1 VAHNQTKR
9 TNEILKWSRLLT
21 RVPQARP
28 PARRRT
34 GSNAPSAHV
43 TFEPAAARGWLVSR
57 HAHFRGAARRRRD
70 ATTPLAT
77 SRPPPSVRAHDRVHV
92 APRTL
97 RSRPAACARTP
108 ATRNADDRSGQG
120 QPSPFPC
127 VRPAGRPT
135 MRRVPT
141 HVTCILLGSG
151 LRQSCLFLRA
161 VVSYYD
167 GWMDGSREHL
177 GLGRSG
183 PAPTPLRIRSQQ
195 WMPHLCVSSAT
206 TVKRRGK
213 GKPKQKRC
221 HRNEGWRPTCR
232 P

>member
-1 VAHNQTKR
+1 MWPTTKPNAR
-9 TNEILKWSRLLT
+9 TKYSNGHACSRVSPRPGPQPVDELDPMLRLLT
-21 RVPQARP
+21 SLSSQQQRAVGWCRGT
-28 PARRRT
+28 RI
-34 GSNAPSAHV
+34 SAEPHV
-43 TFEPAAARGWLVSR
+43 VAGTP
-57 HAHFRGAARRRRD
+57 
-70 ATTPLAT
+70 PLAT